1 MSSKQIAAY
10 ASVVLAMIFWGFTF
24 VLFKVANES
33 FRPVSI
39 VFLRLFVS
47 IFFLF
52 GFAILLKRLKKI
64 RRKDQPWFI
73 LMALFEP
80 FFYFLGEANGLT
92 MVSATVGAVIISTI
106 PLFVP
111 IATYYL
117 FRERLS
123 PLNILGMAISFGGVL
138 MVILKKGGGF
148 SADPLGILLMFAAVI
163 SAVGYTLVVRKLIGD
178 YNPITLTAYQ
188 SFYGLL
194 MFTPLFLIRELP
206 LLNLSSAP
214 VSSLLSVIYL
224 GVVGSGLCF
233 ILLTIGIREFGA
245 AKANIF
251 ANIVPVVA
259 AIVSFFLLKEAMPL
273 IKVLGI
279 AVTIGGLFLSQ
290 LSTIHWKMPAR
301 RSGFRHPPYS

>member
-1 MSSKQIAAY
+1 
-10 ASVVLAMIFWGFTF
+10 
-24 VLFKVANES
+24 
-33 FRPVSI
+33 VSI
-39 VFLRLFVS
+39 VTLRLFVS

-111 IATYYL
+111 IAAYYL
-117 FRERLS
+117 FKERLS

-138 MVILKKGGGF
+138 LVILKKGGGF
-148 SADPLGILLMFAAVI
+148 SADPRGILLMFAAVI
-163 SAVGYTLVVRKLIGD
+163 SAVGYTLVVRKLIDD

-194 MFTPLFLIRELP
+194 MFSPLFLIRELP
-206 LLNLSSAP
+206 HAEPGCSHQL
-214 VSSLLSVIYL
+214 SSLLSVIYL

-233 ILLTIGIREFGA
+233 ILLTIGIREVRSGQSQHLRQHCSGGGCHP
-245 AKANIF
+245 IL
-251 ANIVPVVA
+251 
-259 AIVSFFLLKEAMPL
+259 FLLKEAMPL

-290 LSTIHWKMPAR
+290 LSTTNWKMPAR
-301 RSGFRHPPYS
+301 RNGFRHPPYS